1 MGDFNRFVS
10 FSCSFVFRHARAS
23 ALGGIELENNVM
35 TRLWIVRAGKQG
47 SRELAAIEQ
56 DRLLPGFLEV
66 GDLHELKSRD
76 AILAHLEQVMPDAG
90 KNRLKN
96 FAAQLNQFSHT
107 IEVGDL
113 VVMPRKVT
121 NGVAIGEVT
130 GTYTYDVDDPYRHSR
145 SVKWLEVSVP
155 RDAFKQDLRHSFGAF
170 MTICEIKRNSA
181 LERVRAVLRNGVDPG
196 ALLGKQGIA
205 PAQAQDEDAEAADY
219 PTDIEDIANQQI
231 VSLIKSEFAGHALAD
246 LVAEILRVEGYTTK
260 VSPPGPDG
268 GVDILAAG
276 GMLSLGEDRV
286 CVQVKSGNGAA
297 NHDVVLRLIGSVSNT
312 QARTGLLV
320 SIGGVNAVAQK
331 ELEGNFFKLRL
342 WQMPDLLRALFRAYG
357 DLSDETRAKLP
368 LKQIWAPV
376 SATDE

>member
-1 MGDFNRFVS
+1 
-10 FSCSFVFRHARAS
+10 
-23 ALGGIELENNVM
+23 M

-47 SRELAAIEQ
+47 ARELAAIEQ
-56 DRLLPGFLEV
+56 GRLLPGFLEV
-66 GDLHELKSRD
+66 GDLRKLKGRD
-76 AILAHLEQVMPDAG
+76 VILAHLEQVMPDAG
-90 KNRLKN
+90 QNRLKN
-96 FAAQLNQFSHT
+96 FAAQLNQFAHT
-107 IEVGDL
+107 IQVGDL

-130 GTYTYDVDDPYRHSR
+130 GDYAYDADDPYRHSR

-170 MTICEIKRNSA
+170 MTICEVKRNSA
-181 LERVRAVLRNGVDPG
+181 LERVRAVLKTGVDPG
-196 ALLGKQGIA
+196 ALLGKQGTT
-205 PAQAQDEDAEAADY
+205 PAQVFDEDAEAADY
-219 PTDIEDIANQQI
+219 ATDIEDIANQQI
-231 VSLIKSEFAGHALAD
+231 ISLIKSEFAGHALAD

-260 VSPPGPDG
+260 VSPPGADG

-276 GMLSLGEDRV
+276 GMLGLGEDRI
-286 CVQVKSGNGAA
+286 CVQVKSGDGAA

-331 ELEGNFFKLRL
+331 ELNNNFFKLRL
-342 WQMPDLLRALFRAYG
+342 WQMTDLLKALFQAYG

-368 LKQIWAPV
+368 LKQIWAPI
-376 SATDE
+376 SGDEA